1 MTAKSDP
8 SAPVVP
14 AWVYERAACADT
26 PAWLRAVFRG
36 DDTDPEAVEVA
47 KEICGRCPVFGDCH
61 DAVMQVRHVDLPGV
75 WAQTAEAD
83 RSGRKNR
90 TQPGQRGRPRKTEE
104 AQVA

>member
-1 MTAKSDP
+1 MTGRPEP

-36 DDTDPEAVEVA
+36 DDVDPELVEVA
-47 KEICGRCPVFGDCH
+47 KEVCSYCPVFVDCR
-61 DAVMQVRHVDLPGV
+61 DAMVQVRHVDLPGV
-75 WAQTAEAD
+75 WAGTAESD

-90 TQPGQRGRPRKTEE
+90 TQAGPGRPRK
-104 AQVA
+104 ADAA